1 VINESLGILGKVF
14 GILNLRVVSQVKG
27 ISLTY
32 YFKFLLDTLKE
43 YHKIS
48 N

>member
-1 VINESLGILGKVF
+1 MNHLAYLEKVF
-14 GILNLRVVSQVKG
+14 GISNLRVVSQVKG

-32 YFKFLLDTLKE
+32 YFKFLFDTLRE
-43 YHKIS
+43 YHKIT